1 MRLFVTGEAADIV
14 ALGSGYLGIMAFF
27 YLFPAFT
34 NGMQG
39 YFRGRKHM
47 KMTLL
52 GTFIQT
58 SLRVLFV
65 YILVPRMGL
74 KGVAFA
80 CAIGWSM
87 MLAVEIPY
95 YFRSLKGKYE

>member
-1 MRLFVTGEAADIV
+1 MRLFVGNAADIV
-14 ALGSGYLGIMAFF
+14 ALGSGYLGLMAFF
-27 YLFPAFT
+27 YLFPGFT

-58 SLRVLFV
+58 SLRVVFV
-65 YILVPRMGL
+65 YVLTPAMGL
-74 KGVAFA
+74 SGVAFA
-80 CAIGWSM
+80 CAVGWAM
-87 MLAVEIPY
+87 MLAVEVPY
-95 YFRSLKGKYE
+95 YFFIKRRGAG